1 MLYPVCPT
9 CQLLLADKQLVFETE
24 FAKISNDS
32 KLSEDKKKKE
42 VEKLLNKLGL
52 IRYCCRMRI
61 MTCKNIVDEIF
72 GGLSYDLPKPGG
84 IIVND
89 SLYANTVFPG
99 LDIKYTLDGTVPDSN
114 SENYTTPVK
123 IKTDDVVHL
132 RLFDKKGRGGNDIK
146 VDK

>member
-1 MLYPVCPT
+1 MKVWN
-9 CQLLLADKQLVFETE
+9 A
-24 FAKISNDS
+24 
-32 KLSEDKKKKE
+32 LSPKNQTLEIE
-42 VEKLLNKLGL
+42 WNKFTNNLGQRVL
-52 IRYCCRMRI
+52 P
-61 MTCKNIVDEIF
+61 IVDEVF